1 MEYCLSRRVD
11 ARCKLQ
17 FSIYMTVA
25 VIVCNIIKIAVMLWT
40 LFQQRKPTL
49 VTFGDAL
56 SSWLDDPDVSTK
68 GQCLLSKHEVLHRA
82 TTQET
87 RPPPQ
92 EADLTNH
99 RWHIAA
105 SRKSWITTLT
115 LLTLGM
121 IASAICLAL
130 AKVQMV
136 NQHHQNMFQ
145 SSRFGNADGRMLMQT
160 GPALGAAGLAAAVL
174 FSNWPQV
181 LVSLVYLTYNSLFT
195 NMHLAHEFSN
205 YAIHRKALRV
215 TTPYG
220 QQRKTYWLQL
230 PYTYGI
236 PLVGISAVLH
246 WLVSQA
252 VFLVRIDRNGFG
264 SGMAELQRPKEADM
278 SVIGF
283 SPSPM
288 LALVLAGVCLM
299 SVAVSMGYRRLQG
312 TGMPVAASCSLALA
326 AATHRPDGDVD
337 ASVLPVKWGEVVGL
351 GESGVGH
358 CCFTSQEVVAVV
370 PRKKYA

>member
-1 MEYCLSRRVD
+1 MD

-17 FSIYMTVA
+17 FSIYMTIA

-40 LFQQRKPTL
+40 LWQQRKPTL

-56 SSWLDDPDVSTK
+56 SSWLDEPDESTK

-82 TTQET
+82 ASQET
-87 RPPPQ
+87 TPLPQ
-92 EADLTNH
+92 EANLTIH
-99 RWHIAA
+99 RWHVAA
-105 SRKSWITTLT
+105 SRKSWIATITLI
-115 LLTLGM
+115 TLGM
-121 IASAICLAL
+121 IASAICLVL
-130 AKVQMV
+130 AKTQMV

-145 SSRFGNADGRMLMQT
+145 SSQFGNADGRMLIQT

-181 LVSLVYLTYNSLFT
+181 VVSLVYLTYNSLFT
-195 NMHLAHEFSN
+195 NMHLAHEFGN
-205 YAIHRKALRV
+205 YAVHRKALRV
-215 TTPYG
+215 TTPCG

-236 PLVGISAVLH
+236 PLVSISAVLH

-252 VFLVRIDRNGFG
+252 VFLVRIDRGGLG
-264 SGMAELQRPKEADM
+264 SGMVGLSRPREADM

-288 LALVLAGVCLM
+288 LALVLAGVWL
-299 SVAVSMGYRRLQG
+299 VAVAVGMGSRKHG
-312 TGMPVAASCSLALA
+312 GKGMPVAASCSLALA
-326 AATHRPDGDVD
+326 AAAHRPDGDGD
-337 ASVLPVKWGEVVGL
+337 ASVLPVKWGEVVGM
-351 GESGVGH
+351 GHSSVGH
-358 CCFTSQEVVAVV
+358 CCFTGQEVVDVV
-370 PRKKYA
+370 AGRRYA